1 MDVHRVLLA
10 AQGYFEL
17 GMLEE
22 AHGELDALPESV
34 QTRPEFLECRMFLL
48 MQQGHWEDAL
58 AISRRLCEMA
68 PGENAGY
75 LQGAYCLHEMGRTE
89 EARELLLKA
98 PDQIRREALYFYN
111 LGCYQAVLGNLEH
124 ARDLLAQ
131 SFQMDESLKQTAHED
146 QDLNALRDWLKGAA

>member
-1 MDVHRVLLA
+1 MDVHRALLA

-17 GMLEE
+17 GMLDE
-22 AHGELDALPESV
+22 AHAELDALPESV
-34 QTRPEFLECRMFLL
+34 QVRPEFLECRMFLL
-48 MQQGHWEDAL
+48 MQQERWEDAL
-58 AISRRLCEMA
+58 ALSSQLRKLA

-89 EARELLLKA
+89 EARELLLNA

-111 LGCYQAVLGNLEH
+111 LGCYQAVLGNLDH

-131 SFQMDESLKQTAHED
+131 SFQMDESLKKTAYED
-146 QDLNALRDWLKGAA
+146 EDLNELRDWLKSDN